1 MPGVGFRHAHPGA
14 KQSII
19 RFPETSANFPTHV
32 HLDQRELFQ
41 IERAEGYYARAFAA
55 LPAEDRKNQRPGI
68 IMAGIYEALLK
79 EIKAD
84 GCHVLRQRVRLTPMR
99 KLWIAWTTW
108 MRG

>member
-41 IERAEGYYARAFAA
+41 IQRAE
-55 LPAEDRKNQRPGI
+55 L
-68 IMAGIYEALLK
+68 
-79 EIKAD
+79 
-84 GCHVLRQRVRLTPMR
+84 VRSVDES
-99 KLWIAWTTW
+99 
-108 MRG
+108 